1 MLNYFLKQNQNTNK
15 MSEIIKTP
23 LSALVRSRKIA
34 AISKLHFNT
43 NG

>member
-1 MLNYFLKQNQNTNK
+1 

-43 NG
+43 NGAPVKYLKLDFK